1 MVSLFLKVMVLVGI
15 FWCGYYVGQ
24 QPPETVSRTL
34 KTFSED
40 VMEKT
45 LGVEKRNLYQQ
56 GELLEAKY
64 RIVQS
69 KSELLDGHYRKA
81 GNELRESL
89 VHLKLAIENDPTQT
103 KQSLTERLITRIK
116 GMLKDLDSGDA
127 VSGEQLNK
135 AQREL
140 DQLLDK

>member
-1 MVSLFLKVMVLVGI
+1 MIRLFLKIMVLVGI

-24 QPPETVSRTL
+24 QPPETVRQTL

-56 GELLEAKY
+56 GELLEAKS

-69 KSELLDGHYRKA
+69 KSELLEGRYRNA
-81 GNELRESL
+81 GKELRESL
-89 VHLKLAIENDPTQT
+89 VHLKQAIENDPTQSR
-103 KQSLTERLITRIK
+103 QSLTERLMTRVK
-116 GMLKDLDSGDA
+116 GMLKDLDSGES